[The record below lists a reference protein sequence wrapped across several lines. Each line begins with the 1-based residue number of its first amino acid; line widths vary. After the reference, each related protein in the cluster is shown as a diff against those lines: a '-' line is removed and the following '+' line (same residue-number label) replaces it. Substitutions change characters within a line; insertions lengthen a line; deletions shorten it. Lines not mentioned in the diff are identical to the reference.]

1 MHAAVA
7 APADDPLGAAPA
19 GAAEAAAD
27 APGTAAAAFD
37 PKIAF
42 TMLLKIPML

>member
-1 MHAAVA
+1 MRSALQH
-7 APADDPLGAAPA
+7 
-19 GAAEAAAD
+19 GAAEVAAD

-37 PKIAF
+37 PKMAF

>member
-1 MHAAVA
+1 MPEQMIRSAQCA
-7 APADDPLGAAPA
+7 A